1 MSQERMEVLDAY
13 SLPSPGVIRERERER
28 ERERGYSNYLV
39 TREEK
44 ELLENSIS
52 RIEKELNSRKQ
63 GFKERKRKFIK
74 KLINQ
79 EF

>member
-1 MSQERMEVLDAY
+1 MEVLDAY
-13 SLPSPGVIRERERER
+13 SLPSPGVIRERER